1 MSAKQIIDSGL
12 FQTAVE
18 LMDDSIRETVNQ
30 ALAPC
35 TELEFLAVYMA
46 LHKDKY
52 NAEFTI

>member
-12 FQTAVE
+12 FQAAVE
-18 LMDDSIRETVNQ
+18 LMDDRIRETVNQ

-35 TELEFLAVYMA
+35 TELEFLTVYMA
-46 LHKDKY
+46 LHEDKY